1 MKIFFFLTN
10 NNGNTISGANLQ
22 NTNNQNNL
30 INQDNLVNQNN
41 VNSFENNVKSLEKK
55 KNKLKSSKT
64 SEKSNKNSK
73 KKNTISQKKYKDTKN
88 KKNNHYDESDNESKN
103 ESKNDSESDTNKSI
117 DSTKSLDSIDKEII
131 KLKKQLKEKSIK
143 NKSLEQNNTNDD
155 IENNSENNKDTK
167 NISKANVK
175 TKKIQLD
182 EELLDNI
189 ETNQKNKIVND
200 ETKEID
206 EKKIALIKLFV
217 EAKKNNLKQDENY
230 NNSNFSDNSSNNS
243 LNEKKNNKDNCNS
256 DENMTISFNPK
267 SSNIYIDSDQDD
279 NIKTR
284 DFNNKNILKEYNFKD
299 INKKI
304 TNIISSSSENI
315 KKITNSKKNK
325 NLNRSSLSI
334 ISNEVTEKECY
345 NDYMIKLSET
355 IKLCDL
361 NINNIQLPKRQ
372 DENISNINNQ
382 LEIVFGSNNQI
393 IELEPDYYNRN
404 EIINFLNECFDTYSL
419 NIKLYIDELSDKF
432 VFESINNEKFNL
444 LSSPTSILPYL
455 GFVKNTYLNKS
466 KYIAEN
472 YLDVGDNIFYL
483 VLENISEK
491 PMFKIN
497 MDSDKPIIEKLL
509 ELDDDIEIDHLIIK
523 FYKTKN
529 SLIKNDPEY
538 SFFFESEH
546 EIDFEFV

>member
-1 MKIFFFLTN
+1 M
-10 NNGNTISGANLQ
+10 
-22 NTNNQNNL
+22 
-30 INQDNLVNQNN
+30 
-41 VNSFENNVKSLEKK
+41 
-55 KNKLKSSKT
+55 
-64 SEKSNKNSK
+64 
-73 KKNTISQKKYKDTKN
+73 
-88 KKNNHYDESDNESKN
+88 
-103 ESKNDSESDTNKSI
+103 
-117 DSTKSLDSIDKEII
+117 
-131 KLKKQLKEKSIK
+131 
-143 NKSLEQNNTNDD
+143 
-155 IENNSENNKDTK
+155 
-167 NISKANVK
+167 
-175 TKKIQLD
+175 
-182 EELLDNI
+182 
-189 ETNQKNKIVND
+189 
-200 ETKEID
+200 
-206 EKKIALIKLFV
+206 KLFV
-217 EAKKNNLKQDENY
+217 EAKKNNLKQDDN

-243 LNEKKNNKDNCNS
+243 FNEKKNNKDNYNS

-267 SSNIYIDSDQDD
+267 SSNIYIDSDQDE
-279 NIKTR
+279 NIRTR

-304 TNIISSSSENI
+304 TNIISSNGENI
-315 KKITNSKKNK
+315 KKTTNSKKNK
-325 NLNRSSLSI
+325 NVNTSSLSI

-345 NDYMIKLSET
+345 NDYMIKLSEP

-382 LEIVFGSNNQI
+382 LEIEFGSNNQI

-404 EIINFLNECFDTYSL
+404 EIINFMNECFDTYSL

-432 VFESINNEKFNL
+432 VFESINNEKFKL
-444 LSSPTSILPYL
+444 LSSSTSILPYL

-472 YLDVGDNIFYL
+472 SLDVGDNIFYL

-497 MDSDKPIIEKLL
+497 MDSEKPIIDKLL
-509 ELDDDIEIDHLIIK
+509 ELDEDIEIDHLIIK

-546 EIDFEFV
+546 EIDFEFA